1 MLLDEESSGSEIE
14 QQQQE
19 YYDNK
24 FNYQSYIIKLRALII
39 NETKHNTNE
48 EKVSSKLTGASALLP
63 KLPCIQLPVFSGDIT
78 EYEAFIDQFEARIG
92 NRPDLEDVT
101 KLQYLK
107 TQFKGRAHE
116 LIKGYSSISDN
127 YQSALDTLKETYGD
141 TERLK
146 HCLLQKIVSLE
157 SPKHNKGDLETFR
170 VAMLNLTRSL
180 SNKHDY
186 SCCEWII
193 ASLFQHKLCTAT
205 IRQLYLKYETNYFDL
220 SQLSEG
226 LRDMVSHMEMEGA
239 SKLSKWSKSEG
250 ANQVSEPY
258 KGQNI
263 GTYNTTTGQL
273 KSNQIQQIVC
283 RFCGGAH
290 RDAQCTKY
298 PTGGE
303 RIQQLKERKLC
314 TRCMGPHP
322 FKSCNV
328 KLQLCRRCRKGI
340 HHTTLCKTFDKPGK
354 HTNQSTTTAVAEEN
368 SQTGNNNQPSSGVGH
383 VNVNAGTTTTRS
395 SGVALATALAQLEK
409 KGEERDVQLFFDT
422 GSQKTFITR
431 KLVEEI
437 RLPIKETVR
446 MTITGFM
453 GQPKSED
460 FHIVKPMIKMGRRRK
475 RVTAVVVEELPPI
488 IVVPGLSEVLRDLS
502 SKGFQIAKSKVENDR
517 VGNIDLLIG
526 CDYYYDFISNHT
538 ISHEGIHLL
547 KSPAGYIITGKL
559 PDCYLSLTN
568 VNQESLNI
576 TPESVLVMKITDHIE
591 QLQGLDPHL
600 EDESEL
606 HKLWDLDSI
615 GIDATKPIP
624 DDSVS
629 YQAYLDTVKYE
640 DGQYWIK
647 LPWRMNKADLP
658 NNYYKALGQMYSL
671 IKEQKRKGQIEAYQ
685 KVFDEHARLGFIEEV
700 PMANP
705 TDQCPYLP
713 HHGVLKDSETT
724 PLRIVFN
731 CSSKSSSHAPSL
743 NDCLMTGPT
752 MTKKLYDVLL
762 KFRINKYAYTAD
774 ISKAFL
780 RVGLQ
785 EEDRDYTRFVWLSDP
800 NDETS
805 PIKTYRFKSVLFG
818 ATSSPFL
825 LQATIDYHLKTSD
838 SPLKEV
844 LASNFYVDNFQGT
857 ASEEW
862 ELISIYREANKQLK
876 VANMPLRQ
884 WTTNNPN
891 LQCLIN

>member
-1 MLLDEESSGSEIE
+1 
-14 QQQQE
+14 
-19 YYDNK
+19 
-24 FNYQSYIIKLRALII
+24 
-39 NETKHNTNE
+39 
-48 EKVSSKLTGASALLP
+48 
-63 KLPCIQLPVFSGDIT
+63 
-78 EYEAFIDQFEARIG
+78 
-92 NRPDLEDVT
+92 
-101 KLQYLK
+101 
-107 TQFKGRAHE
+107 
-116 LIKGYSSISDN
+116 
-127 YQSALDTLKETYGD
+127 
-141 TERLK
+141 
-146 HCLLQKIVSLE
+146 
-157 SPKHNKGDLETFR
+157 
-170 VAMLNLTRSL
+170 
-180 SNKHDY
+180 
-186 SCCEWII
+186 
-193 ASLFQHKLCTAT
+193 
-205 IRQLYLKYETNYFDL
+205 
-220 SQLSEG
+220 
-226 LRDMVSHMEMEGA
+226 
-239 SKLSKWSKSEG
+239 
-250 ANQVSEPY
+250 
-258 KGQNI
+258 
-263 GTYNTTTGQL
+263 
-273 KSNQIQQIVC
+273 
-283 RFCGGAH
+283 
-290 RDAQCTKY
+290 
-298 PTGGE
+298 
-303 RIQQLKERKLC
+303 
-314 TRCMGPHP
+314 
-322 FKSCNV
+322 
-328 KLQLCRRCRKGI
+328 
-340 HHTTLCKTFDKPGK
+340 
-354 HTNQSTTTAVAEEN
+354 
-368 SQTGNNNQPSSGVGH
+368 
-383 VNVNAGTTTTRS
+383 
-395 SGVALATALAQLEK
+395 
-409 KGEERDVQLFFDT
+409 
-422 GSQKTFITR
+422 
-431 KLVEEI
+431 
-437 RLPIKETVR
+437 

-475 RVTAVVVEELPPI
+475 RVTAVVVEELPHV

-502 SKGFQIAKSKVENDR
+502 SKGFQIAKSK
-517 VGNIDLLIG
+517 
-526 CDYYYDFISNHT
+526 
-538 ISHEGIHLL
+538 
-547 KSPAGYIITGKL
+547 
-559 PDCYLSLTN
+559 
-568 VNQESLNI
+568 ESLNI

-615 GIDATKPIP
+615 GIDATIPIP

-700 PMANP
+700 PMTNP
-705 TDQCPYLP
+705 TDQCHYLP

-724 PLRIVFN
+724 PLRIDFN
-731 CSSKSSSHAPSL
+731 SSSKSSSHAPSL

-862 ELISIYREANKQLK
+862 ELINIYKEANKQLK

-891 LQCLIN
+891 LQCLIKEDFQDYIPPKKTSVLGLHWNTDTDTLSLKPTRFNY